1 MYLQMANGHK
11 YNIDCLKTVR
21 VGGSP
26 LRAEL
31 QETITKNLLRER
43 IPIKQG
49 YGSTEQGSITNW
61 PMESDMNTVKSGS
74 VGKAGYGVQ
83 IKVNIIVNFIHIVYN
98 YNFQS
103 GYQTNFSNTQF

>member
-1 MYLQMANGHK
+1 MANGHK

-26 LRAEL
+26 LRPEL
-31 QETITKNLLRER
+31 QMTITNNLLRGR

-61 PMESDMNTVKSGS
+61 PMESDINTVENGS
-74 VGKAGYGVQ
+74 VGKAGYGIQ
-83 IKVNIIVNFIHIVYN
+83 IKVNRSVNHFYIVCN
-98 YNFQS
+98 YQ
-103 GYQTNFSNTQF
+103 